1 MNKKVSVARL
11 SVASNTLLILL
22 KLGAGI
28 VSGSVSIISEAI
40 HSTMDL
46 LAAVIA
52 FFAVRISD
60 HPADEKHPYGHGKFE
75 NVSGV
80 IEALLIFVAAVWII
94 VEAVQKLMYKETS
107 GFLGVGIA
115 VMFVSAMVNIFV
127 SRRLYKVAK
136 ETDSMALEADALHL
150 KTDVLTSLGVAVGL
164 SLIYIT
170 GLQILDPIVAILV
183 ALMIVRESYSLL
195 IRAYRPLLDTALD
208 KEDIQTIETLFNEN
222 KVEYHDLKTRKSG
235 NYKFV
240 EFHLEFNPDAKIIDA
255 HNRCDEIEELLKCKL
270 DHLTV
275 TIHVEPIVKKAIDVR
290 DQEWQYD
297 EMVAQN

>member
-11 SVASNTLLILL
+11 SVASNTLLIVL
-22 KLGAGI
+22 KLLAGLM
-28 VSGSVSIISEAI
+28 SGSVSIISEAI
-40 HSTMDL
+40 HSMMDL

-60 HPADEKHPYGHGKFE
+60 NPADEKHPYGHGKFE

-80 IEALLIFVAAVWII
+80 IEAFLIFVAAVWII
-94 VEAVQKLMYKETS
+94 IEAVQKLMSKEAS

-115 VMFVSAMVNIFV
+115 VMFISAMVNIFV

-183 ALMIVRESYSLL
+183 ALMIMRESYFLL
-195 IRAYRPLLDTALD
+195 IRAYRPLLDTAL
-208 KEDIQTIETLFNEN
+208 EQEELQIINTVFLEN
-222 KVEYHDLKTRKSG
+222 KVDYHELKTRKSG
-235 NYKFV
+235 NNKFI
-240 EFHLEFNPDAKIIDA
+240 EFHLEFNPEAKILDA
-255 HNRCDEIEELLKCKL
+255 HNRCDEIEDLLKSKL

-275 TIHVEPIVKKAIDVR
+275 TIHVEPI
-290 DQEWQYD
+290 
-297 EMVAQN
+297 MN

>member
-11 SVASNTLLILL
+11 SVASNTLLIVL
-22 KLGAGI
+22 KLIAGLM
-28 VSGSVSIISEAI
+28 SGSVSIISEAI
-40 HSTMDL
+40 HSMMDL

-60 HPADEKHPYGHGKFE
+60 NPADERHPYGHGKFE

-80 IEALLIFVAAVWII
+80 IEAFLIFVAAVWII
-94 VEAVQKLMYKETS
+94 IEAVQKLMSKEDS
-107 GFLGVGIA
+107 EFLGVGIA
-115 VMFVSAMVNIFV
+115 VMFISAMVNIFV

-150 KTDVLTSLGVAVGL
+150 KTDVLTSLGVAIGL

-170 GLQILDPIVAILV
+170 GIQILDPIIAILV
-183 ALMIVRESYSLL
+183 ALMIMRESYFLL

-208 KEDIQTIETLFNEN
+208 KEDLEIIETLFKKNN
-222 KVEYHDLKTRKSG
+222 VEYHDLKTRKSG

-240 EFHLEFNPDAKIIDA
+240 EFHLELNPEAKIVDA
-255 HNRCDEIEELLKCKL
+255 HNRCDEIEDLLKSKL

-275 TIHVEPIVKKAIDVR
+275 TIHVEPI
-290 DQEWQYD
+290 
-297 EMVAQN
+297 MN

>member
-11 SVASNTLLILL
+11 SVASNTLLIVL
-22 KLGAGI
+22 KLAAGLI
-28 VSGSVSIISEAI
+28 SGSVSIISEAI
-40 HSTMDL
+40 HSMMDL

-80 IEALLIFVAAVWII
+80 IEAFLIFVAAVWII
-94 VEAVQKLMYKETS
+94 IEAVQKLMSKEAS

-115 VMFVSAMVNIFV
+115 VMFISAIVNIFV

-183 ALMIVRESYSLL
+183 ALMIMRESYFLL
-195 IRAYRPLLDTALD
+195 IRAYRPLLDTALE
-208 KEDIQTIETLFNEN
+208 KEELQIINTVFLEN

-240 EFHLEFNPDAKIIDA
+240 EFHLEFNPEAKIIEA
-255 HNRCDEIEELLKCKL
+255 HNRCDEIEDLLKSKL

-275 TIHVEPIVKKAIDVR
+275 TIHVEPI
-290 DQEWQYD
+290 
-297 EMVAQN
+297 MN